1 MKFVMSY
8 SCGKDSTLALHRMVA
23 AGHEPV
29 ALLAMYNREAGRSWF
44 HGVEDGLLAGISRS
58 LGLPLLRCACGGEDY
73 QQAMEAGLGRAR
85 ALGATACAFG
95 DIDIEEHRQWD
106 RARCEAAGLEMCLPL
121 WQRNRL
127 ENTMEVLNL
136 GYRCVIK
143 CVRNDALPSS
153 YLGRILDQELVADMQ
168 ARGID
173 VCGENGEYH
182 TVTVD
187 GPLFQ
192 EPVAYRLGEVLEL
205 GQISVIDLR
214 AG

>member
-1 MKFVMSY
+1 
-8 SCGKDSTLALHRMVA
+8 
-23 AGHEPV
+23 
-29 ALLAMYNREAGRSWF
+29 
-44 HGVEDGLLAGISRS
+44 
-58 LGLPLLRCACGGEDY
+58 
-73 QQAMEAGLGRAR
+73 
-85 ALGATACAFG
+85 
-95 DIDIEEHRQWD
+95 
-106 RARCEAAGLEMCLPL
+106 
-121 WQRNRL
+121 
-127 ENTMEVLNL
+127 MEVLNL

-205 GQISVIDLR
+205 GQISAIDLR